1 MLVYGVPQ
9 CLARPLATFG
19 TVCRR
24 SCLTAVLPMCL
35 CCARVNDSLYRLNGS
50 LWVERL
56 TRCEHGGLA
65 VGLEP
70 FLVVSRVTGYFGRP
84 LAVGVYMAESI

>member
-1 MLVYGVPQ
+1 M
-9 CLARPLATFG
+9 
-19 TVCRR
+19 
-24 SCLTAVLPMCL
+24 TAVLPMMSML
-35 CCARVNDSLYRLNGS
+35 CRVNGSLYRLNGS

-65 VGLEP
+65 VSLEP

>member
-1 MLVYGVPQ
+1 M
-9 CLARPLATFG
+9 
-19 TVCRR
+19 
-24 SCLTAVLPMCL
+24 AVLPMCL

-65 VGLEP
+65 VGLELI
-70 FLVVSRVTGYFGRP
+70 LVLLAVSRVTGYFGRAC
-84 LAVGVYMAESI
+84 AVGV

>member
-1 MLVYGVPQ
+1 M
-9 CLARPLATFG
+9 
-19 TVCRR
+19 
-24 SCLTAVLPMCL
+24 SMLPMMSML
-35 CCARVNDSLYRLNGS
+35 CGVNDSLCRLNGS

-70 FLVVSRVTGYFGRP
+70 FLVVSRVTWYFGRAY
-84 LAVGVYMAESI
+84 AVGV

>member
-1 MLVYGVPQ
+1 MLVYGIPQ

-70 FLVVSRVTGYFGRP
+70 FLVVSRVTGYFGRAY
-84 LAVGVYMAESI
+84 AVGV

>member
-1 MLVYGVPQ
+1 M
-9 CLARPLATFG
+9 
-19 TVCRR
+19 
-24 SCLTAVLPMCL
+24 AVLPMCL

-56 TRCEHGGLA
+56 TRCEPGGLA
-65 VGLEP
+65 VGGGLI
-70 FLVVSRVTGYFGRP
+70 LVVSRVTGYFGRP

>member
-1 MLVYGVPQ
+1 M
-9 CLARPLATFG
+9 
-19 TVCRR
+19 
-24 SCLTAVLPMCL
+24 SMLPMCL

-65 VGLEP
+65 VGLGLI
-70 FLVVSRVTGYFGRP
+70 LVVSRVTGYFGR
-84 LAVGVYMAESI
+84 ACVVGV

>member
-1 MLVYGVPQ
+1 MLVSQ

-35 CCARVNDSLYRLNGS
+35 CCARVNDSLYSLNGS
-50 LWVERL
+50 LWAECL
-56 TRCEHGGLA
+56 TRCEPGGLA
-65 VGLEP
+65 VSLCD

-84 LAVGVYMAESI
+84 CPVGVYMAESI